1 MRNNFSYILLLVFFI
16 TGCVQ
21 KTYQKTVVFELDV
34 SQLKNIE
41 TVGIRGDDQP
51 LSWNNSTAMTAI
63 KKDTTYTV
71 TTTFVTGYKFTEV
84 KFTVNDEFELKGKD
98 NRRINFSEKDITYY
112 KAVFDKAEQ

>member
-1 MRNNFSYILLLVFFI
+1 MRNNLIYICLFALLI

-34 SQLKNIE
+34 SQVKNIE

-51 LSWNNSTAMTAI
+51 LSWDNSTAMTAI

-71 TTTFVTGYKFTEV
+71 TATFVTGYKFTEV

-98 NRRINFSEKDITYY
+98 NRRINFSEKDTTYY
-112 KAVFDKAEQ
+112 KAVFDTPNL

>member
-1 MRNNFSYILLLVFFI
+1 MRNNIVYLLLTVLLI
-16 TGCVQ
+16 SGCVQ

-34 SQLKNIE
+34 SQSKDIK
-41 TVGIRGDDQP
+41 TVGVRGNDKP
-51 LSWNNSTAMTAI
+51 LSWDNSTPMSAI

-71 TTTFVTGYKFTEV
+71 TATFITGYKFTEV

-98 NRRINFSEKDITYY
+98 NRRINFSEKDTTYY

>member
-1 MRNNFSYILLLVFFI
+1 MRNNIIYVLLLLLLM

-21 KTYQKTVVFELDV
+21 KTHKKTVVFELDV

-51 LSWNNSTAMTAI
+51 LNWDNSTPMTAI

-71 TTTFVTGYKFTEV
+71 TATFVTGYKFTEV

-98 NRRINFSEKDITYY
+98 NRRINFSEKDTTYY
-112 KAVFDKAEQ
+112 KAIFNKAQQ

>member
-1 MRNNFSYILLLVFFI
+1 MRNNKLYILLLVLFV

-21 KTYQKTVVFELDV
+21 KTYRKTVVFELDV

-51 LSWNNSTAMTAI
+51 LSWDNSTAMTAI

-71 TTTFVTGYKFTEV
+71 TATFVTGYKFTEV
-84 KFTVNDEFELKGKD
+84 KFTVNDDFELKGKD
-98 NRRINFSEKDITYY
+98 NRRINFSEKDTTYY
-112 KAVFDKAEQ
+112 KAIFDKTE